1 MLGVAS
7 RVLRRKETSTSD
19 IPQAVAEGLQKKAA
33 DDRQLYFDLLMQV
46 QYMASM
52 AMARVSRDL
61 LFEKASEMNL
71 TSTPYFKDVQTLAS
85 KLGLD
90 YAQAC
95 TMVAE
100 RTDKWDISQFLLRT
114 AGSLASGEDEGVFLS
129 REAEVLAEQ
138 YSEKYGRDVESLK
151 KWTDAYTALVVSVG
165 LIIVVSIISMMIYE
179 VSTIFLMLVSFTAIS
194 AVSLGGWII
203 YLSTPKEAF
212 TRTAGLSSS
221 DQKRAMRLFK
231 LLAPAS
237 AMLAA
242 LVSMTY
248 GLGPA
253 LIVISLALMPS
264 GFIMS
269 RDARRMARRDVDM
282 AVLVRILGGITS
294 AIGTTLNE
302 GLGRIDRRSMKALE
316 PEIRKL
322 ELRLNA
328 GIKSS
333 LCWKRFVEDSGS
345 ELIDRTTRIFVDGVT
360 AGGNADEIGNGASFF
375 SQQIVLLREKRSLVA
390 GSFGYL
396 VPLLHASIVG
406 LMVFIVNVM
415 GLFTTQLNTVVTETA
430 DGVEGAS
437 GSIPSLGLSSFASL
451 DLVFLNVLVTTVVL
465 VMTFANGFA
474 MSVVS
479 GGHWLKMTYSFA
491 ILTLISG
498 FMLTVIPGLSESMF
512 AKIAERP

>member
-7 RVLRRKETSTSD
+7 RILRRQETGSSD
-19 IPQAVAEGLQKKAA
+19 IPKEVANNLQKKTA

-61 LFEKASEMNL
+61 LFEKAAAMNL
-71 TSTPYFKDVQTLAS
+71 VSTPYFKDVHTLAS

-114 AGSLASGEDEGVFLS
+114 AGSLSSGEDEGAFLS

-165 LIIVVSIISMMIYE
+165 LIIVVSTISMMIYE
-179 VSTIFLMLVSFTAIS
+179 VSTMFLVLVSFTAVS
-194 AVSLGGWII
+194 AISLGAWII
-203 YLSTPKEAF
+203 YLAAPKESF
-212 TRTAGLSSS
+212 TRTEGLSSPA
-221 DQKRAMRLFK
+221 QKQAMRLFK
-231 LLAPAS
+231 LLVPA
-237 AMLAA
+237 ATVAAA
-242 LVSMTY
+242 LVGIIY

-253 LIVISLALMPS
+253 LIIISLALLPA

-269 RDARRMARRDVDM
+269 GDARTMARRDMDM
-282 AVLVRILGGITS
+282 AVLVRILGGVTS

-316 PEIRKL
+316 PDIRKL
-322 ELRLNA
+322 ELRLKA
-328 GIKSS
+328 GIKSD
-333 LCWKRFVEDSGS
+333 LCWQRFVEDCGS
-345 ELIDRTTRIFVDGVT
+345 ELIDRTTQIFVHGIT
-360 AGGNADEIGNGASFF
+360 AGGDADDIGGGASFF
-375 SQQIVLLREKRSLVA
+375 AQQIVLLREKRSLVA
-390 GSFGYL
+390 SGFGYL

-406 LMVFIVNVM
+406 LMVFIVHVM
-415 GLFTTQLNTVVTETA
+415 GLFTSQLNTVVTETA
-430 DGVEGAS
+430 DGADGAS
-437 GSIPSLGLSSFASL
+437 SSVPSLGLSSFSTL
-451 DLVFLNVLVTTVVL
+451 DLEFLGLLTTSVVL
-465 VMTFANGFA
+465 IMTFANGFV

-491 ILTLISG
+491 IVTFISG
-498 FMLTVIPGLSESMF
+498 LMIAVIPGMADSIF
-512 AKIAERP
+512 ATIAERP

>member
-1 MLGVAS
+1 MLGVVS

-19 IPQAVAEGLQKKAA
+19 IPQEVAKSLQKKAA

-52 AMARVSRDL
+52 AMARVSRDI

-90 YAQAC
+90 YAKAC

-138 YSEKYGRDVESLK
+138 YNEKYGRDMESLK

-179 VSTIFLMLVSFTAIS
+179 VSTIFLMAVSFTAVS
-194 AVSLGGWII
+194 AMSLGGWII

-212 TRTAGLSSS
+212 VRTAGLSSPT
-221 DQKRAMRLFK
+221 QKRAMSIFK
-231 LLAPAS
+231 LLMPPA
-237 AMLAA
+237 AALAA
-242 LVSMTY
+242 LVAITY

-253 LIVISLALMPS
+253 LVVISLALMPS
-264 GFIMS
+264 GFLMS
-269 RDARRMARRDVDM
+269 KDARAIARRDVDM

-302 GLGRIDRRSMKALE
+302 GLSRIDLRSMKALE
-316 PEIRKL
+316 PDIRKL

-328 GIKSS
+328 GLKSS
-333 LCWKRFVEDSGS
+333 LCWQRFVEDSGS
-345 ELIDRTTRIFVDGVT
+345 ELIDRTTQIFVDGVT
-360 AGGNADEIGNGASFF
+360 AGGDADDIGSGASSFA
-375 SQQIVLLREKRSLVA
+375 QKIVLLREKRSLVA

-406 LMVFIVNVM
+406 LMVFIVNVL
-415 GLFTTQLNTVVTETA
+415 GLFTTQLNNVVTETA

-437 GSIPSLGLSSFASL
+437 GSIPSLGLSSFSTL
-451 DLVFLNVLVTTVVL
+451 DLDFLNVLITSVVL
-465 VMTFANGFA
+465 IMTIANGFV

-498 FMLTVIPGLSESMF
+498 LMIAVIPGLSESIF
-512 AKIAERP
+512 ATIAERP

>member
-7 RVLRRKETSTSD
+7 RLLRPKETGSSD
-19 IPQAVAEGLQKKAA
+19 IPEEVAKSLHKKAT

-52 AMARVSRDL
+52 AMAKVSRDL
-61 LFEKASEMNL
+61 LFEKAAAMNL
-71 TSTPYFKDVQTLAS
+71 VSTPYFKDVQTLAS

-100 RTDKWDISQFLLRT
+100 RTDKWDISQLLLRT

-129 REAEVLAEQ
+129 REAEVLAQQ

-179 VSTIFLMLVSFTAIS
+179 VSTWFLILVSFTAVS
-194 AVSLGGWII
+194 AISLGAWII
-203 YLSTPKEAF
+203 YLSSPKEAF
-212 TRTAGLSSS
+212 ARTVGLTSPA
-221 DQKRAMRLFK
+221 QKRAMKVFK
-231 LLAPAS
+231 LLVPPA
-237 AMLAA
+237 AALAA
-242 LVSMTY
+242 LVFVTN

-253 LIVISLALMPS
+253 LIVISIALLPS

-269 RDARRMARRDVDM
+269 KDARSMSRRDVDM

-316 PEIRKL
+316 PDIRKL

-333 LCWKRFVEDSGS
+333 LCWERFVEDSGS

-360 AGGNADEIGNGASFF
+360 AGGDADDIGGGASFF
-375 SQQIVLLREKRSLVA
+375 AQQIVLLREKRSLVA

-396 VPLLHASIVG
+396 VPLLHLSIVG
-406 LMVFIVNVM
+406 LMVFIVNVL
-415 GLFTTQLNTVVTETA
+415 GLFTSQLNTVVTETA

-437 GSIPSLGLSSFASL
+437 GSIPSLGLSSFSTL
-451 DLVFLNVLVTTVVL
+451 DLDFLGLLVTSVVL
-465 VMTFANGFA
+465 IMTIANGFV

-491 ILTLISG
+491 ILTFISG
-498 FMLTVIPGLSESMF
+498 LMLAVIPGLSESIF
-512 AKIAERP
+512 ATIAERP